1 MDTRAQNFQHDLPS
15 AGPISNSWEFP
26 PNIVKQLES
35 QLQKLV
41 DKAFER
47 VSRRSIPP
55 TGSPGRSLDKW
66 EVLARTGG
74 SSATLY
80 NRLNANSAYYQ
91 PDFPRPFKEGRR
103 SFWSES
109 EIDAYCASRLAAR
122 DGGQEVQ

>member
-55 TGSPGRSLDKW
+55 TGSPGRSLVDFHPILTP
-66 EVLARTGG
+66 VFH
-74 SSATLY
+74 
-80 NRLNANSAYYQ
+80 LNLTPPLLQ
-91 PDFPRPFKEGRR
+91 
-103 SFWSES
+103 
-109 EIDAYCASRLAAR
+109 
-122 DGGQEVQ
+122 